1 MTASAATAAVSARRM
16 RGPSGIAVTKGKR
29 AQLAP
34 LGLGKAAFRPDQQAE
49 LLLRDA
55 LQRRQRIVGG
65 GILVAEDQPPIR
77 LPARQQPVELDRL
90 AHLGNG
96 EDAAL
101 LGRLDRIGRDAVGA
115 DLGDLRVLGDDRL
128 QHAGAHL
135 DRLLHEIVEPA
146 LLQRREAVDEIGTRR
161 LRPRLFD
168 GREPH
173 RLPGPGGDPRQ
184 PFAVAAVEDQQL
196 GAFAKPQHIRQ
207 IVALLLGR
215 LDRLAGGEVGR
226 RRTAAAFCSWRA
238 SPTDERAGAPG
249 QAGCVLSGPW
259 PGASDARPAC
269 SQL

>member
-29 AQLAP
+29 AQLPP
-34 LGLGKAAFRPDQQAE
+34 LVVGKAALRPDQQAE

-77 LPARQQPVELDRL
+77 LPARQQPVELDRVR
-90 AHLGNG
+90 APRDGQ
-96 EDAAL
+96 DAAL
-101 LGRLDRIGRDAVGA
+101 LGRLDGVGLDAVGA
-115 DLGDLRVLGDDRL
+115 DLADLRVLRDDRL

-135 DRLLHEIVEPA
+135 DRLLHEIVEPP

-161 LRPRLFD
+161 LRPRLLD

-173 RLPGPGGDPRQ
+173 RLLGPGSDPRQ

-196 GAFAKPQHIRQ
+196 GAFAKPQHVRQ
-207 IVALLLGR
+207 IVALLSGR
-215 LDRLAGGEVGR
+215 ARSSR
-226 RRTAAAFCSWRA
+226 RRQ
-238 SPTDERAGAPG
+238 D
-249 QAGCVLSGPW
+249 
-259 PGASDARPAC
+259 RPSTNSRC
-269 SQL
+269 IL